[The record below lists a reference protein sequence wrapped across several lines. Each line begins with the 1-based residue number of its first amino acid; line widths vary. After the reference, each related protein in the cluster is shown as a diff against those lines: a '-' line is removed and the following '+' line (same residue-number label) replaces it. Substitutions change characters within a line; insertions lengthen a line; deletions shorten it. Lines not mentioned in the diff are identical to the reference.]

1 MYVPAQ
7 RFQHLVLE
15 KENSDEPRFA
25 WMQPGDRGAEGLSR
39 RS

>member
-15 KENSDEPRFA
+15 KENSDEPRFT
-25 WMQPGDRGAEGLSR
+25 WTQLGDREAEGLSK